1 MDERI
6 ILLLIFL
13 VGLLLISLVE
23 SVIIGVA
30 FGIYH
35 TSRAIAETNVFGNSV
50 GDFKNFAKTKVI
62 ITKASQVQ
70 ISSKESDYLW
80 ELQKRN
86 RKIVN

>member
-1 MDERI
+1 MDERT

-50 GDFKNFAKTKVI
+50 GDFRDFAKTKVI
-62 ITKASQVQ
+62 ITKALQRQ
-70 ISSKESDYLW
+70 ISHEEANQLW
-80 ELQKRN
+80 ELEKRN
-86 RKIVN
+86 GGR

>member
-50 GDFKNFAKTKVI
+50 GDFRDFAKTKVI
-62 ITKASQVQ
+62 ITKALQRQ
-70 ISSKESDYLW
+70 ISHEEANQLW
-80 ELQKRN
+80 ELEKRN
-86 RKIVN
+86 GGR

>member
-50 GDFKNFAKTKVI
+50 GDFRDFAKTKVI
-62 ITKASQVQ
+62 ITKALQRQ
-70 ISSKESDYLW
+70 ISSEEANQLW
-80 ELQKRN
+80 ELEKRN
-86 RKIVN
+86 GGR